1 MYEGMI
7 VLRIKIRIYK
17 LLFLFIAGF
26 ILILRP
32 ESLSAAGN
40 KDVILVLDTSLS
52 MVGYQGR
59 DIFDSVKQS
68 VFSYIQTS
76 IQDGDRVTFVTFDE
90 EIKVY
95 PQVIIDDQND
105 RDIVKKYISMTEAKG
120 QWTHTLKMLQNVFT
134 LADQLTKENAQ
145 KTTELKRNVVIVIM
159 SDGLD
164 DPPPAQRRDAF
175 NLKTISDQFAGND
188 WWIYLVNLDS
198 MQKSP
203 KIMEALGRFK
213 DQLSKVSANT
223 QMLDGSDP
231 NAAINEQLRKDIERR
246 EREQLHKLLAV
257 IGVVLVILIIIILII
272 IKFNAI
278 KITGRLEYW
287 NHELLKPDVFTMS
300 LTNYAKKQLFVGRT
314 HECMA
319 RIRDYESR
327 NPFSLKAVR
336 KKGKIIIKIDHPES
350 LELGFKNREAD
361 GYLLDGDVFSAS
373 NMSFRYLAD

>member
-1 MYEGMI
+1 M
-7 VLRIKIRIYK
+7 LRIKISIYK

-32 ESLSAAGN
+32 ESLRAAGN

-68 VFSYIQTS
+68 VYSYLQAS
-76 IQDGDRVTFVTFDE
+76 IQDGDRVTFITFDE
-90 EIKVY
+90 DVKVY

-120 QWTHTLKMLQNVFT
+120 QWTHTLKMLQSVFT

-164 DPPPAQRRDAF
+164 DPPPSLKKDAF
-175 NLKTISDQFAGND
+175 NLKAISDQFAGND
-188 WWIYLVNLDS
+188 WWIYLVNLDA

-203 KIMEALGRFK
+203 KIMEALGKFK

-246 EREQLHKLLAV
+246 EKEQFYKLLAV
-257 IGVVLVILIIIILII
+257 AAVVLIVLIIIILIV
-272 IKFNAI
+272 IKITAI
-278 KITGRLEYW
+278 KIKGRLEYW
-287 NHELLKPDVFTMS
+287 NHELLKPDVLTIS
-300 LTNYAKKQLFVGRT
+300 LTNYAKKQIFIGRT
-314 HECMA
+314 HECLA

-327 NPFSLKAVR
+327 LPFSLKAVR
-336 KKGKIIIKIDHPES
+336 KKGKIIVKIDHPEG
-350 LELGFKNREAD
+350 LEVGFKNREAD
-361 GYLLDGDVFSAS
+361 GYLMDGDVFSAS
-373 NMSFRYLAD
+373 NMSFRFLAE

>member
-1 MYEGMI
+1 MNEGMI
-7 VLRIKIRIYK
+7 VLRIKVSIYK

-26 ILILRP
+26 ILILKP
-32 ESLSAAGN
+32 ESLRAAGN

-59 DIFDSVKQS
+59 DIFDSVKES
-68 VFSYIQTS
+68 VYKYIDSS
-76 IQDGDRVTFVTFDE
+76 IQDGDRVTFITFDE
-90 EIKVY
+90 DIKIY
-95 PQVIIDDQND
+95 PQVIIDDRND
-105 RDIVKKYISMTEAKG
+105 RDIVKKYISVTQAKG
-120 QWTHTLKMLQNVFT
+120 QWTHTLKMLQNVFS

-164 DPPPAQRRDAF
+164 DPPPAQRKDAF

-188 WWIYLVNLDS
+188 WWIYLVNLDA

-203 KIMEALGRFK
+203 KIMEALGKFK

-231 NAAINEQLRKDIERR
+231 NAAINEQLRKDIERK
-246 EREQLHKLLAV
+246 EREQFYKLLAV
-257 IGVVLVILIIIILII
+257 AGVVLIILIIIILIV
-272 IKFNAI
+272 I
-278 KITGRLEYW
+278 KITAIKLKGRLEYW
-287 NHELLKPDVFTMS
+287 NHELLKPDVFTIS
-300 LTNYAKKQLFVGRT
+300 LTNYAKKQIFFGRT
-314 HECMA
+314 HECLA

-327 NPFSLKAVR
+327 IPFSLKAVR
-336 KKGKIIIKIDHPES
+336 RKGKITIKIDHPEG

-373 NMSFRYLAD
+373 NMSFRYIAE

>member
-7 VLRIKIRIYK
+7 VLRIKFSIYK

-32 ESLSAAGN
+32 ESLRAAGN

-52 MVGYQGR
+52 MVGYQGK
-59 DIFDSVKQS
+59 DIFEPVKESVYK
-68 VFSYIQTS
+68 YIDTS
-76 IQDGDRVTFVTFDE
+76 IQDGDRVTFITFDE
-90 EIKVY
+90 DVKVY
-95 PQVIIDDQND
+95 PQVIIDDRND
-105 RDIVKKYISMTEAKG
+105 RDIVKKYISVTQAKG
-120 QWTHTLKMLQNVFT
+120 QWTHTLKMLQSVFS

-164 DPPPAQRRDAF
+164 DPPPAQRKDAF
-175 NLKTISDQFAGND
+175 SLKTISDQFAGND
-188 WWIYLVNLDS
+188 WWIYLVNLDA

-203 KIMEALGRFK
+203 KIMEALGKFK

-223 QMLDGSDP
+223 QMLDGTDP
-231 NAAINEQLRKDIERR
+231 NSAINEQLRKDIEKK
-246 EREQLHKLLAV
+246 EREQFFRMLA
-257 IGVVLVILIIIILII
+257 GVAVFLIVLTIIILIVVKI
-272 IKFNAI
+272 TAI
-278 KITGRLEYW
+278 KLKGHLEYW

-300 LTNYAKKQLFVGRT
+300 LTNYAKKQIFVGRT
-314 HECMA
+314 HECMG

-336 KKGKIIIKIDHPES
+336 KKGKVVIRIDHPEG
-350 LELGFKNREAD
+350 LEFGFKNREED
-361 GYLLDGDVFSAS
+361 GFLQDGDVFSAS
-373 NMSFRYLAD
+373 NMSFRYVAE